1 MVRGLPER
9 LASAG
14 TMAGMNEVNQA
25 RGKMVSF
32 SPVASRGEVTPL
44 VKGLLKRGQGWFAPD
59 VFLIDWQGNPAVWKD
74 YGHRNLLG
82 RLWGRLVIGRE
93 ARALMLLRGV
103 VGVPQLFALVKPT
116 GLVMEFFEGD
126 VLPRKEVR
134 SKVTPDF
141 FAQVFSLLTE
151 IHARGVAHGDIRR
164 KNIMVLR
171 TGAPALID
179 FQTAFLWGRFPWKKG
194 MFGLMCKVDR
204 WNLIR
209 IKARSFPRYLT
220 PDERAFLENPPFLLR
235 VGRFLR
241 RKVYRRWRNN
251 KHDD

>member
-9 LASAG
+9 FSSAG
-14 TMAGMNEVNQA
+14 TMAGMNDVNQA
-25 RGKMVSF
+25 CGKMVSF
-32 SPVASRGEVTPL
+32 SPVASRAELLPL
-44 VKGLLKRGQGWFAPD
+44 VKGLLKGGQGWFAPD

-82 RLWGRLVIGRE
+82 RLWGRLVIARE
-93 ARALMLLRGV
+93 ARALMSLRGV
-103 VGVPQLFALVKPT
+103 AGVPQLYALVKPA
-116 GLVMEFFEGD
+116 GLVMEFFEGE
-126 VLPRKEVR
+126 VLPRKDIR
-134 SKVTPDF
+134 SKVTPEF
-141 FAQVFSLLTE
+141 FAQAFSLLAE
-151 IHARGVAHGDIRR
+151 IHAHGVAHGDIRR

-179 FQTAFLWGRFPWKKG
+179 FQTAFLRGRFPWEKG
-194 MFGLMCKVDR
+194 MFSLMCKVDR

-220 PDERAFLENPPFLLR
+220 TDERAFLENPPFLLR

-241 RKVYRRWRNN
+241 RRVYRRWRSF
-251 KHDD
+251 KQDD